1 MRGFQYWK
9 GANWGG
15 KGRKKN
21 LILLQKPGHV
31 SPLIAYFGECFSVL
45 WSFHQPERLPPES
58 LDQAHLISFVSSPAF
73 LTSNFF
79 DFSFFFFSF
88 CKFFSTALVSAFNCL
103 AVLFFLIQFFSFVRI
118 KRSSVSHLKHLQ
130 FYLRFCDNNSYVIV
144 KISNH
149 N

>member
-79 DFSFFFFSF
+79 DFSFFFFPSASF
-88 CKFFSTALVSAFNCL
+88 FPPPSFQLLIVLQYFFSSFNFSRSFGL
-103 AVLFFLIQFFSFVRI
+103 RDHQFLILNTYNFTFAFVITIRM
-118 KRSSVSHLKHLQ
+118 
-130 FYLRFCDNNSYVIV
+130 
-144 KISNH
+144 
-149 N
+149 